1 MDIYFNKN
9 SANEQVYK
17 EEQILAMN
25 KQEVKNLKTLVQ
37 SAINDVAVK
46 RDTFRTETELDK
58 KSQEFFRKIYV
69 YKIIIARYT
78 KALAWL
84 NTIEISAKGNQE
96 HEDREHWLWCY
107 YQESMKV
114 LTEEM
119 VDQIKEM
126 ADGRAKFHIEIEK
139 WEYKGDSK

>member
-1 MDIYFNKN
+1 MYI
-9 SANEQVYK
+9 
-17 EEQILAMN
+17 
-25 KQEVKNLKTLVQ
+25 
-37 SAINDVAVK
+37 
-46 RDTFRTETELDK
+46 
-58 KSQEFFRKIYV
+58 
-69 YKIIIARYT
+69 YKIIIARYI

-126 ADGRAKFHIEIEK
+126 ADSRAKFHIEIEK
-139 WEYKGDSK
+139 WEYKGDSKSKV